1 MFLFLILLF
10 LLILRLLLL
19 IIIFFVAAGRCHVQP
34 DQAYLFPVTALLEGV
49 ALSGTHPL
57 AELGRKK
64 YGLNLPKCN
73 YLSALGGELELG
85 RSESFAS
92 GPGCTVQCTVPGE
105 ASTLNI
111 FFFL

>member
-1 MFLFLILLF
+1 MGYLDS
-10 LLILRLLLL
+10 
-19 IIIFFVAAGRCHVQP
+19 FFVAAGRCHVQP

-73 YLSALGGELELG
+73 YLSALGGNWNSVGLKALLQVLDALYNALYLV
-85 RSESFAS
+85 RL
-92 GPGCTVQCTVPGE
+92 VP
-105 ASTLNI
+105 
-111 FFFL
+111 